1 MTHSPATPL
10 PPARSLDRS
19 RQLRLVAVAA
29 LVLLGLWLLV
39 AAVRHLAAPPPPPA
53 EAAPA
58 GTFRAT
64 PAQLAQMRIEPVRG
78 GDAAGT
84 VQATGT
90 IGVDEERST
99 PVLLPFS
106 GQVTDVL
113 VAAGQR
119 VAKGQPLLRVA
130 SADYNNARGTL
141 TAAQAQQRTAA
152 AQLKIAEDN
161 ARRQEEIYRTAG
173 GALKDYRQAQSDLV
187 TARSAVLTADSA
199 AATARS
205 QLALVGGAKPS
216 GALATYTAPVSGV
229 VVARNVAAGQYVGAG
244 GDKPLLTIAD
254 LSTVWLVAQLAES
267 EAGAVKLGDAVTVT
281 TPAYPGRQF
290 RATIDNIAAALDPAT
305 HRLPVRASVA
315 NPGDMLK
322 PQMFASFA
330 IQRAPGGAHA
340 GPAGGVLVPSQAVIH
355 EGDGARVWL
364 SLGHGL
370 LRAQAVTVADS
381 ADGFDTITAGLK
393 PGDRIVTAGALFVNQ
408 AGIGG

>member
-1 MTHSPATPL
+1 MNHPTATPL
-10 PPARSLDRS
+10 PPARTLDRP
-19 RQLRLVAVAA
+19 RQLRLVGIAA
-29 LVLLGLWLLV
+29 LVLLGLWLLL
-39 AAVRHLAAPPPPPA
+39 ATVRHLTASPPPA
-53 EAAPA
+53 ADPAPA
-58 GTFRAT
+58 GSFRAT
-64 PAQLAQMRIEPVRG
+64 PEQLAQMKIEPVRG
-78 GDAAGT
+78 GDAAGA

-106 GQVTDVL
+106 GQVAEVL
-113 VAAGQR
+113 VEAGQR

-130 SADYNNARGTL
+130 SADYNNARGAL
-141 TAAQAQQRTAA
+141 AAAQAQQRTAA

-161 ARRQEEIYRTAG
+161 AHRQEEIYRTAG

-187 TARSAVLTADSA
+187 TARSAAATADSA

-205 QLALVGGAKPS
+205 QLALLGGARPS

-229 VVARNVAAGQYVGAG
+229 VVARNVAPGQFVGAG

-267 EAGAVKLGDAVTVT
+267 EAGAVKLGDPVVVT

-330 IQRAPGGAHA
+330 IQRVARGARPVA
-340 GPAGGVLVPSQAVIH
+340 GVLVPSQAVIH
-355 EGDGARVWL
+355 EGDGARVWV

-370 LRAQAVTVADS
+370 LRAQPVTVADS
-381 ADGFDTITAGLK
+381 ADGTDTITAGLK